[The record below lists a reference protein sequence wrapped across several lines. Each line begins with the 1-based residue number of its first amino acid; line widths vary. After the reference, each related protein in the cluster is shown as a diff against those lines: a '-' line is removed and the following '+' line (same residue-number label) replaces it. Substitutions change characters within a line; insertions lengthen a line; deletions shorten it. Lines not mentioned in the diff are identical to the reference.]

1 MDLGSS
7 DPWRV
12 LSVPFNSD
20 VLDCEKSGIVKEMVM
35 MSCQDSGGF
44 IYFGEKVK
52 VQIKRKKVLKKR
64 RKEEDKMG
72 ELDSMEL
79 KRMGP

>member
-1 MDLGSS
+1 LDLGSS

-44 IYFGEKVK
+44 IYLFILEKRLKYKLSVK
-52 VQIKRKKVLKKR
+52 RF
-64 RKEEDKMG
+64 
-72 ELDSMEL
+72 
-79 KRMGP
+79 